1 MSEAKFTK
9 GEWKVIKSGE
19 SFLDGGLLV
28 SATSKSE
35 DKSSFYFENEILIAA
50 TTNDDKEAVAN
61 AHLIAA
67 GPEMYKEIEGDIKN
81 LKSLLMGIDPSSLES
96 AAIEKKISRK
106 KKLLAKARGE

>member
-9 GEWKVIKSGE
+9 GDWSVSSVTVNGERVENSWSVSVGGFLLANVRSG
-19 SFLDGGLLV
+19 
-28 SATSKSE
+28 ATFGVVDEMQKANA
-35 DKSSFYFENEILIAA
+35 YLIAA
-50 TTNDDKEAVAN
+50 A
-61 AHLIAA
+61 
-67 GPEMYKEIEGDIKN
+67 PEMYKEIEDDIKN

>member
-9 GEWKVIKSGE
+9 GEWVSYIGACDTQEIRVDDYVVIGWQG
-19 SFLDGGLLV
+19 FDGV
-28 SATSKSE
+28 AICE
-35 DKSSFYFENEILIAA
+35 DEKA
-50 TTNDDKEAVAN
+50 AN

-67 GPEMYKEIEGDIKN
+67 APEMYKEIEDDVKN
-81 LKSLLMGIDPSSLES
+81 LKSLLMGFDPSSLES